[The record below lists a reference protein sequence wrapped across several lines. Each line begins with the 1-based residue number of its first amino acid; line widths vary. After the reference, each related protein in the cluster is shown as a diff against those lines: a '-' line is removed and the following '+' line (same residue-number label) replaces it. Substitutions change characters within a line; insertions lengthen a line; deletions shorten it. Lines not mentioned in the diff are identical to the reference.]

1 MKKDVFKME
10 EKQKELNLN
19 EAQLEEIAGGLNK
32 QDIKDATGKVIKFGK
47 ENVKEIL
54 LATTAIASVSALAV
68 GISTKCDTHKLKKD
82 ISPEC

>member
-1 MKKDVFKME
+1 ME

-19 EAQLEEIAGGLNK
+19 DAQLEEIAGGLNK

-54 LATTAIASVSALAV
+54 LATTAVASVSALAI
-68 GISTKCDTHKLKKD
+68 GISAKRSANKLGRKT
-82 ISPEC
+82 SPEM